1 MGMLA
6 TINLKLDETAKI
18 FWVLVK
24 ITVPITIAAMILLRW
39 GVIAAIAPFFAP
51 VMEAVGLPA
60 ELGLAW
66 LTGLI
71 VGPWG
76 AVPLIFALVPVSSLS
91 VAQVTILS
99 SLLLFMH
106 ALPIE
111 QKIIKE
117 AGPNMIATTVL
128 RIGGGLLYAFILHR
142 ICQATGWLSAPVDPT
157 WIPVSG
163 MPSWT
168 EFLSDLTEATVWMY
182 LILLF
187 LSLGLE
193 ALKALGILDLIMKAM
208 SPMLRLI
215 GIEGNAVYLTA
226 IGLLLGISF
235 GAGLLIREAQS
246 GTIPPRQIFLSCIFM
261 GFAHSMIEDTLLMM
275 ALGADAGGIVVG
287 RLIFAFIATG
297 VIAYVLRHISET
309 TFLKFG
315 FSPKGSTSN

>member
-1 MGMLA
+1 MRMLA
-6 TINLKLDETAKI
+6 TINQKLDETAKI

-24 ITVPITIAAMILLRW
+24 ITVPITIAAMVLLRW
-39 GVIAAIAPFFAP
+39 GVIASIAPFFAP

-60 ELGLAW
+60 EFGLVW

-76 AVPLIFALVPVSSLS
+76 AIPLIYALVPVSSLS

-117 AGPNMIATTVL
+117 AGPNILATTAL
-128 RIGGGLLYAFILHR
+128 RVVGGLLFAFILHR
-142 ICQATGWLSAPVDPT
+142 ICAATGWLSAPVQPS
-157 WIPVSG
+157 WIPLSG
-163 MPSWT
+163 TPSWT
-168 EFLSDLTEATVWMY
+168 EFLLDLTEATVWMY

-193 ALKALGILDLIMKAM
+193 ALKAVGFLDLLMKAM
-208 SPMLRLI
+208 SPFLRLI

-275 ALGADAGGIVVG
+275 TLGADAIAIILG
-287 RLIFAFIATG
+287 RMMFAFVATG
-297 VIAYVLRHISET
+297 AIAFVLRQMSDA
-309 TFLKFG
+309 TFIKFG
-315 FSPKGSTSN
+315 FSPKGQVI